1 LFLIAKFFIQLNKLG
16 EVYVAS
22 ISKKVLLGYL
32 LVLIVAI
39 AASVTLFGAASE
51 VKQRTSQFTG
61 ETLPELNDLQQVKQS
76 LDAIQISAYGLY
88 GTMIEAN
95 EFANVMNENNQHFER
110 LLMASG
116 TLSSHQ
122 EHRAIVD
129 EIAVLMTFMKR
140 LQRVMT
146 EDDVDWDGAREI
158 LVEVDQHSKSIS
170 EKLNTISESVSL
182 DASNSSA
189 AIHTE
194 IADIQLLVLAL
205 LASIVTVAGVAYT
218 LSHNKIALPIRELA
232 EELDH
237 VAQSYDLTKVVP
249 EHSNDEIGLAA
260 ASVNRLLQAFNSGIT
275 DVRLIANNINELVD
289 VLGATSENA
298 DVQVNLLNEKIEL
311 LLSSMVTLESQIAQG
326 FEQSNNASEQAK
338 EGAQAVENGAQQVAK
353 TSTSISALANDIEAS
368 SDMLIELRKS
378 GDQVST
384 VVGTIAGIADQTN
397 LLALNAAI
405 EAARAGESGRGF
417 AVVADEVRTL
427 ATRTHQS
434 TIEINTML
442 ASIVGAI
449 SQIVTSMENNQV
461 QADQAVALSQETVE
475 SLSLIQSSILSLSNV
490 SNEVANQAE
499 HSHHQVI
506 DMRSWVED
514 FKTVGDAVC
523 QGSMESRDTSLKM
536 SDLAVSFNKSVE
548 RFRT

>member
-1 LFLIAKFFIQLNKLG
+1 
-16 EVYVAS
+16 
-22 ISKKVLLGYL
+22 
-32 LVLIVAI
+32 
-39 AASVTLFGAASE
+39 
-51 VKQRTSQFTG
+51 
-61 ETLPELNDLQQVKQS
+61 
-76 LDAIQISAYGLY
+76 
-88 GTMIEAN
+88 MI
-95 EFANVMNENNQHFER
+95 
-110 LLMASG
+110 ASG
-116 TLSSHQ
+116 ALSSHQ
-122 EHRAIVD
+122 GYPAIVD
-129 EIAVLMTFMKR
+129 EISVLFTVMTK

-146 EDDVDWDGAREI
+146 AGEVDWDAARDI
-158 LVEVDQHSKSIS
+158 LADVDSHSKNIS
-170 EKLNTISESVSL
+170 EKLTKISEDVNL
-182 DASNSSA
+182 NASNSST
-189 AIHTE
+189 AIYTE

-205 LASIVTVAGVAYT
+205 LASIVAVAVVAYT
-218 LSHNKIALPIRELA
+218 LSHKKIALPIRELA

-237 VAQSYDLTKVVP
+237 VAQNYDLTRVVP
-249 EHSNDEIGLAA
+249 TLSNDETGLAGE
-260 ASVNRLLQAFNSGIT
+260 SVNRLLQAFNSGIT
-275 DVRLIANNINELVD
+275 DVRHIANNINDLVD
-289 VLGATSENA
+289 VLGSTSENA

-311 LLSSMVTLESQIAQG
+311 LLSSMMTLESQISNG
-326 FEQSNNASEQAK
+326 FEQSNSAAEQAK

-353 TSTSISALANDIEAS
+353 TSTSISSLASDIEAS
-368 SDMLIELRKS
+368 SEMLIELRKS

-384 VVGTIAGIADQTN
+384 VVSTIAAIADQTN

-449 SQIVTSMENNQV
+449 SQIVTSMESNQT
-461 QADQAVALSQETVE
+461 QADQAVALSQKTVE

-490 SNEVANQAE
+490 STEVASQAE
-499 HSHHQVI
+499 QSHHQVV

-536 SDLAVSFNKSVE
+536 TELAISFNKSVE

>member
-1 LFLIAKFFIQLNKLG
+1 M
-16 EVYVAS
+16 AS

-51 VKQRTSQFTG
+51 VKQRTSQFIG
-61 ETLPELNDLQQVKQS
+61 ATLPELSDLQQVKQS
-76 LDAIQISAYGLY
+76 LDAIQIAAYGLY
-88 GTMIEAN
+88 GTMIEAS
-95 EFANVMNENNQHFER
+95 EFSNVISEKKQR
-110 LLMASG
+110 LDQLLMANG
-116 TLSSHQ
+116 TLSSYQ
-122 EHRAIVD
+122 EHRAIVE
-129 EIAVLMTFMKR
+129 EINVLVTVMTQ

-146 EDDVDWDGAREI
+146 AEVDWDGARAI
-158 LVEVDQHSKSIS
+158 LVQVDTHSRNVS
-170 EKLNTISESVSL
+170 EKLTKISKDVSQ
-182 DASNSSA
+182 DASNSST
-189 AIHTE
+189 AIYTE
-194 IADIQLLVLAL
+194 ITDIQRLVLAL
-205 LASIVTVAGVAYT
+205 LASIVTVAVVAYT
-218 LSHNKIALPIRELA
+218 LSHKKIALPIRELA
-232 EELDH
+232 EELDQ
-237 VAQSYDLTKVVP
+237 VAKNYDLTRVVP
-249 EHSNDEIGLAA
+249 TLSNDEIGLAA
-260 ASVNRLLQAFNSGIT
+260 QSVNRLLKAFNSGIT
-275 DVRLIANNINELVD
+275 DVRHIANNINELVD
-289 VLGATSENA
+289 VLGSTSENA

-311 LLSSMVTLESQIAQG
+311 LLSSMMTLESQISNG
-326 FEQSNNASEQAK
+326 FEQSNSASEQAK
-338 EGAQAVENGAQQVAK
+338 EGAQAVENGAHQVAK
-353 TSTSISALANDIEAS
+353 TSTSISSLANNIEAS
-368 SDMLIELRKS
+368 SEMLIELRKS

-384 VVGTIAGIADQTN
+384 VVSTIAGIADQTN

-442 ASIVGAI
+442 AGIVGAI
-449 SQIVTSMENNQV
+449 SQIVTSMESNQT
-461 QADQAVALSQETVE
+461 QADQAVALSQKTVE

-490 SNEVANQAE
+490 STEVASQAE
-499 HSHHQVI
+499 QSHHQVV

-536 SDLAVSFNKSVE
+536 TELAISFNKSVE

>member
-1 LFLIAKFFIQLNKLG
+1 M
-16 EVYVAS
+16 AS

-51 VKQRTSQFTG
+51 VKQRTSQFIG
-61 ETLPELNDLQQVKQS
+61 KILPELNDLQQVKQS
-76 LDAIQISAYGLY
+76 LDTIQIAAYGLY

-95 EFANVMNENNQHFER
+95 EFANVLSENKQHFAQ
-110 LLMASG
+110 LLVANG
-116 TLSSHQ
+116 VLASHQ
-122 EHRAIVD
+122 EHSAIVE
-129 EIAVLMTFMKR
+129 EINVLVTVMTR
-140 LQRVMT
+140 LQSVMIAD
-146 EDDVDWDGAREI
+146 EVDWDGAREI
-158 LVEVDQHSKSIS
+158 LVEVDSHSRGIS
-170 EKLNTISESVSL
+170 EKLTQISNDVSL
-182 DASNSSA
+182 DASNSST

-218 LSHNKIALPIRELA
+218 LSHKKIALPIRELA

-237 VAQSYDLTKVVP
+237 VAKSYDLTRVVP
-249 EHSNDEIGLAA
+249 AVSKDEIGLAA
-260 ASVNRLLQAFNSGIT
+260 QSVNRLLEAFNSGIT
-275 DVRLIANNINELVD
+275 DVRNIANNINELVD
-289 VLGATSENA
+289 VLGSTSENA
-298 DVQVNLLNEKIEL
+298 DVQVNLLNEKIEQ
-311 LLSSMVTLESQIAQG
+311 LLSSMMTLETQIEQG
-326 FEQSNNASEQAK
+326 FEQSHNASEQAK

-368 SDMLIELRKS
+368 SGMLIELRKS

-384 VVGTIAGIADQTN
+384 VVSTIASIADQTN

-442 ASIVGAI
+442 AGIVSAI
-449 SQIVTSMENNQV
+449 SQIVTSMENNQK
-461 QADQAVALSQETVE
+461 QADQAVSLSQATVE
-475 SLSLIQSSILSLSNV
+475 SLSVIQSSILNLSSV
-490 SNEVANQAE
+490 STEVASQAE
-499 HSHHQVI
+499 HSHNQVV

-536 SDLAVSFNKSVE
+536 TDLAVSFNKSVE

>member
-1 LFLIAKFFIQLNKLG
+1 MELVSNALLFIILG
-16 EVYVAS
+16 DLHVAS

-61 ETLPELNDLQQVKQS
+61 ETLPELNDLQQVRQS
-76 LDAIQISAYGLY
+76 LDAIQIGAYGLY

-95 EFANVMNENNQHFER
+95 DFANVMDENNQRFDR
-110 LLMASG
+110 LLASNG
-116 TLSSHQ
+116 ALSSHQ
-122 EHRAIVD
+122 EHSVIVK
-129 EIAVLMTFMKR
+129 EIQALTTVMTR
-140 LQRVMT
+140 LQRVMVAD
-146 EDDVDWDGAREI
+146 EVDWDGARDI
-158 LVEVDQHSKSIS
+158 LVEVDRHSKNIS
-170 EKLNTISESVSL
+170 EKLSEIGKGVSL
-182 DASNSSA
+182 DASSSST

-205 LASIVTVAGVAYT
+205 LASIVTVAVVAYT
-218 LSHNKIALPIRELA
+218 LSHKKIALPIRELA

-237 VAQSYDLTKVVP
+237 VAQSYDLTRVVP
-249 EHSNDEIGLAA
+249 EISNDEIGLAA
-260 ASVNRLLQAFNSGIT
+260 ESVNRLLKAFNSGIT
-275 DVRLIANNINELVD
+275 DVRHIANNINELVD
-289 VLGATSENA
+289 TLGLTSENA
-298 DVQVNLLNEKIEL
+298 DIQVKLLNEKIEL
-311 LLSSMVTLESQIAQG
+311 LLSSMMTLESQIEQG
-326 FEQSNNASEQAK
+326 FEQSYNAAEQAK

-353 TSTSISALANDIEAS
+353 TSTSISSLANDIEAS
-368 SDMLIELRKS
+368 SGMLIELRKS

-384 VVGTIAGIADQTN
+384 VVSTIASIADQTN

-449 SQIVTSMENNQV
+449 SQIVTSMENNQT
-461 QADQAVALSQETVE
+461 QADEAVALSQKTVE
-475 SLSLIQSSILSLSNV
+475 SLSVIQSSILSLSSV
-490 SNEVANQAE
+490 SSEVANQAE
-499 HSHHQVI
+499 NSHHQVV

-523 QGSMESRDTSLKM
+523 QGSMESRNTSLKM
-536 SDLAVSFNKSVE
+536 TDLAVSFNKSVE

>member
-1 LFLIAKFFIQLNKLG
+1 M
-16 EVYVAS
+16 AS
-22 ISKKVLLGYL
+22 ISQKVLLGYL

-51 VKQRTSQFTG
+51 VKQRTSQFIG

-76 LDAIQISAYGLY
+76 LDAIQIAAYGLY
-88 GTMIEAN
+88 GTMIEAD
-95 EFANVMNENNQHFER
+95 EFSSVMSENRQHFEQ
-110 LLMASG
+110 LLVANG
-116 TLSSHQ
+116 ALASHQ
-122 EHRAIVD
+122 EHQRIVD
-129 EIAVLMTFMKR
+129 EIDVLVAVMTR
-140 LQRVMT
+140 LQGVMT
-146 EDDVDWDGAREI
+146 ADDVDWDGAREI
-158 LVEVDQHSKSIS
+158 LVEVDSHAKNIS
-170 EKLNTISESVSL
+170 EKLTKISDKVSL
-182 DASNSSA
+182 DASNSST

-205 LASIVTVAGVAYT
+205 LASIITVAGIAYI
-218 LSHNKIALPIRELA
+218 LSHNKIALPIRKLA

-237 VAQSYDLTKVVP
+237 VAKSYDLTRVVP
-249 EHSNDEIGLAA
+249 ALSNDEIGLAA
-260 ASVNRLLQAFNSGIT
+260 QSVNRLLKAFNSGIT
-275 DVRLIANNINELVD
+275 DVRDIANNINELVD
-289 VLGATSENA
+289 VLGSTSENA
-298 DVQVNLLNEKIEL
+298 DVQVNLLNEKIEQ
-311 LLSSMVTLESQIAQG
+311 LLSSMMTLESQIEQG
-326 FEQSNNASEQAK
+326 FEQSHNASEQAK
-338 EGAQAVENGAQQVAK
+338 NGAQAVESGAEQVAK

-368 SDMLIELRKS
+368 SGMLVELRKS

-384 VVGTIAGIADQTN
+384 VVSTIASIADQTN

-442 ASIVGAI
+442 AGIVGAI
-449 SQIVTSMENNQV
+449 SQIVTSMENNQK
-461 QADQAVALSQETVE
+461 QADQAVSLSQETVD
-475 SLSLIQSSILSLSNV
+475 SLSVIQSSILSLSSV
-490 SNEVANQAE
+490 SSEVASQAE
-499 HSHHQVI
+499 HSHNQVV

-536 SDLAVSFNKSVE
+536 TELAISFNKSVE

>member
-1 LFLIAKFFIQLNKLG
+1 
-16 EVYVAS
+16 VAS

-76 LDAIQISAYGLY
+76 LDAIQIGAYGLY
-88 GTMIEAN
+88 GTMIEAA
-95 EFANVMNENNQHFER
+95 EFAGVMNENSQQFDR
-110 LLMASG
+110 LLAANG
-116 TLSSHQ
+116 ALASHQ
-122 EHRAIVD
+122 EHGAIVE
-129 EIAVLMTFMKR
+129 EIKVLITVMTR
-140 LQRVMT
+140 LQHVMSAD
-146 EDDVDWDGAREI
+146 EVDWDGARDI
-158 LVEVDQHSKSIS
+158 LVDVDKYSKNIS
-170 EKLNTISESVSL
+170 EKLSNISQGVSL
-182 DASNSSA
+182 NASTSSA

-194 IADIQLLVLAL
+194 IADIQRLVLAL
-205 LASIVTVAGVAYT
+205 LASIVTVAVVAYT
-218 LSHNKIALPIRELA
+218 LSHKKIALPIRDLA
-232 EELDH
+232 QELDH
-237 VAQSYDLTKVVP
+237 VAQSYDLTRVVP
-249 EHSNDEIGLAA
+249 EASNDEIGLAA
-260 ASVNRLLQAFNSGIT
+260 ASVNRLLQAFNGGIT
-275 DVRLIANNINELVD
+275 DVRNSANNISSLVEG
-289 VLGATSENA
+289 LSLSSENA

-311 LLSSMVTLESQIAQG
+311 LLSSMVTLENQIEQG
-326 FEQSNNASEQAK
+326 FEQSNSASEQAK
-338 EGAQAVENGAQQVAK
+338 NGAQAVEDGAQQVTE

-368 SDMLIELRKS
+368 SEMLIELRKS

-384 VVGTIAGIADQTN
+384 VVGTIAAIADQTN

-442 ASIVGAI
+442 AGIVGAI
-449 SQIVTSMENNQV
+449 SQIVSSMENNQV
-461 QADQAVALSQETVE
+461 QADQAVALSQKTVE
-475 SLSLIQSSILSLSNV
+475 SLSVIQESILSLSNV
-490 SNEVANQAE
+490 STEVANQAE
-499 HSHHQVI
+499 HSHHQVV

-514 FKTVGDAVC
+514 FKTVGDAVS

-536 SDLAVSFNKSVE
+536 TELAVSFNKSVE
-548 RFRT
+548 RFRI

>member
-1 LFLIAKFFIQLNKLG
+1 MT
-16 EVYVAS
+16 S

-51 VKQRTSQFTG
+51 VKQRTSQFIG
-61 ETLPELNDLQQVKQS
+61 ATLPELSDLQQAKQS
-76 LDAIQISAYGLY
+76 LDAIQIAAYSLY
-88 GTMIEAN
+88 GTMIEAG
-95 EFANVMNENNQHFER
+95 EFANVINEKKQR
-110 LLMASG
+110 LDQLLMASG
-116 TLSSHQ
+116 ALSSHQ
-122 EHRAIVD
+122 EYLAIV
-129 EIAVLMTFMKR
+129 EETSVLFAVMTQ
-140 LQRVMT
+140 LQRVMSAD
-146 EDDVDWDGAREI
+146 EVNWDGARDI
-158 LVEVDQHSKSIS
+158 LVDVDTHSKNIS
-170 EKLNTISESVSL
+170 EKLTEISKDVSQ
-182 DASNSSA
+182 DASNSST
-189 AIHTE
+189 AIDTE

-205 LASIVTVAGVAYT
+205 LASIVTVAIVAYS
-218 LSHNKIALPIRELA
+218 LSHKKIALPIRELA

-237 VAQSYDLTKVVP
+237 VAQNYDLTRVVP
-249 EHSNDEIGLAA
+249 SLSNDETGLAGE
-260 ASVNRLLQAFNSGIT
+260 SVNRLLQAFNSGIT
-275 DVRLIANNINELVD
+275 DVRHIANNINDLVD
-289 VLGATSENA
+289 VLGSTSENA

-311 LLSSMVTLESQIAQG
+311 LLSSMMTLESQIANG
-326 FEQSNNASEQAK
+326 FEQSNNAAEQAK
-338 EGAQAVENGAQQVAK
+338 DGAQAVESGAQQVAK
-353 TSTSISALANDIEAS
+353 TSTSISSLASDIEAS
-368 SDMLIELRKS
+368 SEMLIELRKS

-384 VVGTIAGIADQTN
+384 VVSTIAAIADQTN

-442 ASIVGAI
+442 AGIVGAI
-449 SQIVTSMENNQV
+449 SQIVTSMESNQT
-461 QADQAVALSQETVE
+461 QADQAVALSQKTVE

-490 SNEVANQAE
+490 STEVASQAE
-499 HSHHQVI
+499 QSHHQVV

-523 QGSMESRDTSLKM
+523 QGSMEGRETSLKM
-536 SDLAVSFNKSVE
+536 TELAISFNKSVE

>member
-1 LFLIAKFFIQLNKLG
+1 M
-16 EVYVAS
+16 VS

-51 VKQRTSQFTG
+51 VKQRTSQFIG

-76 LDAIQISAYGLY
+76 LDAIQIAAYGLY
-88 GTMIEAN
+88 GTMIEAD
-95 EFANVMNENNQHFER
+95 EFVGVISENSQHLEQ
-110 LLMASG
+110 LLVAGGS
-116 TLSSHQ
+116 LASHQ
-122 EHRAIVD
+122 EHQTIVE
-129 EIAVLMTFMKR
+129 EIAVLITVMDR
-140 LQRVMT
+140 LHSVMT
-146 EDDVDWDGAREI
+146 ADEVDWDGARDI
-158 LVEVDQHSKSIS
+158 LVEVDRYAKNVS
-170 EKLNTISESVSL
+170 EKLIKINKAVSL

-205 LASIVTVAGVAYT
+205 LASIVTVAVVAYT
-218 LSHNKIALPIRELA
+218 LSHKNIALPIRELA
-232 EELDH
+232 QELDH
-237 VAQSYDLTKVVP
+237 VAQSYDLTRVVP
-249 EHSNDEIGLAA
+249 ERSNDEIGLAA
-260 ASVNRLLQAFNSGIT
+260 ASVNRLLKAFNSGIT
-275 DVRLIANNINELVD
+275 DVRDIANNINELVD
-289 VLGATSENA
+289 VLGSTSENA

-311 LLSSMVTLESQIAQG
+311 LLSSMMTLESQITQG
-326 FEQSNNASEQAK
+326 FEQSNNASMQAK
-338 EGAQAVENGAQQVAK
+338 EGAQAVEDGAQQVAK
-353 TSTSISALANDIEAS
+353 TSTSISSLASDIETS
-368 SDMLIELRKS
+368 SEMLHELRKS

-384 VVGTIAGIADQTN
+384 VVSTIAAIADQTN

-434 TIEINTML
+434 TIEINSML
-442 ASIVGAI
+442 EGIVGAI
-449 SQIVTSMENNQV
+449 SHIVTSMDHNQV
-461 QADQAVALSQETVE
+461 KADQAVSLSQKTVE
-475 SLSLIQSSILSLSNV
+475 SLSLIQASILSLSSV
-490 SNEVANQAE
+490 STEVANQAE
-499 HSHHQVI
+499 HSHNQVV

-514 FKTVGDAVC
+514 FKKVGDAVY

-536 SDLAVSFNKSVE
+536 TELAISFNKSVE

>member
-1 LFLIAKFFIQLNKLG
+1 M
-16 EVYVAS
+16 AS

-39 AASVTLFGAASE
+39 AASITLFGAASE
-51 VKQRTSQFTG
+51 VKQRTSQFIG

-76 LDAIQISAYGLY
+76 LGAIQIAAYGLY
-88 GTMIEAN
+88 GTMIEAD
-95 EFANVMNENNQHFER
+95 EFSFVMSENRQHFEQ
-110 LLMASG
+110 LLVASG
-116 TLSSHQ
+116 DLASHQ
-122 EHRAIVD
+122 EHQTIV
-129 EIAVLMTFMKR
+129 EEVGVLVTVMTR
-140 LQRVMT
+140 LQEVMT
-146 EDDVDWDGAREI
+146 ADDVDWDGARDI
-158 LVEVDQHSKSIS
+158 LVEVDAHSRNIS
-170 EKLNTISESVSL
+170 EKLTEIGKKVSL
-182 DASNSSA
+182 NAGTSST
-189 AIHTE
+189 AIDTE

-205 LASIVTVAGVAYT
+205 LASIVTVAVIAYM
-218 LSHNKIALPIRELA
+218 LSHKQIALPIRELA

-237 VAQSYDLTKVVP
+237 VAKSYDLTRVVP
-249 EHSNDEIGLAA
+249 ALSNDEIGLAA
-260 ASVNRLLQAFNSGIT
+260 QSVNRLLKSFNSGIT
-275 DVRLIANNINELVD
+275 DVRDIANNINELVD
-289 VLGATSENA
+289 VLGSTSENA
-298 DVQVNLLNEKIEL
+298 DVQVNLLNEKIEQ
-311 LLSSMVTLESQIAQG
+311 LLSSMMTLESQIEQG
-326 FEQSNNASEQAK
+326 FEQSHNASEQAK

-368 SDMLIELRKS
+368 SGMLIELRKS

-384 VVGTIAGIADQTN
+384 VVSTIASIADQTN

-442 ASIVGAI
+442 AGIVGAI
-449 SQIVTSMENNQV
+449 SQIVTSMENNQK
-461 QADQAVALSQETVE
+461 QADQAVSLSQETVD
-475 SLSLIQSSILSLSNV
+475 SLSVIQSSILSLSSV
-490 SNEVANQAE
+490 SSEVASQAE
-499 HSHHQVI
+499 HSHNQVV

-536 SDLAVSFNKSVE
+536 TELAVSFNKSVE

>member
-1 LFLIAKFFIQLNKLG
+1 M
-16 EVYVAS
+16 
-22 ISKKVLLGYL
+22 
-32 LVLIVAI
+32 LIVAI

-51 VKQRTSQFTG
+51 VKQRTSQFIG

-76 LDAIQISAYGLY
+76 LDAIQIAAYGLY
-88 GTMIEAN
+88 GTMIEAD
-95 EFANVMNENNQHFER
+95 EFANIISENSQHFER
-110 LLMASG
+110 LLVANG
-116 TLSSHQ
+116 ALASHQ

-129 EIAVLMTFMKR
+129 KIQLLSSVMSR

-146 EDDVDWDGAREI
+146 ADEVDWDGARVI
-158 LVEVDQHSKSIS
+158 LVEVDTQARSVS
-170 EKLNTISESVSL
+170 EKLSEISNDVSL
-182 DASNSSA
+182 YASNSST

-194 IADIQLLVLAL
+194 IAEIQFLVLAL

-218 LSHNKIALPIRELA
+218 LSHKKIALPIRELA

-237 VAQSYDLTKVVP
+237 VAQSYDLTRVVP
-249 EHSNDEIGLAA
+249 ERSNDEIGLAA
-260 ASVNRLLQAFNSGIT
+260 ASVNRLLKAFNSGIT
-275 DVRLIANNINELVD
+275 DVRNIANNINELVN

-311 LLSSMVTLESQIAQG
+311 LLSSMMTLENQIAQG
-326 FEQSNNASEQAK
+326 FEQSNNASEQAMS
-338 EGAQAVENGAQQVAK
+338 GAQAVEDGAQQVAK
-353 TSTSISALANDIEAS
+353 TSTSISSLASDIEVS
-368 SDMLIELRKS
+368 SEMLIELRKS

-384 VVGTIAGIADQTN
+384 VVSTIASIADQTN

-434 TIEINTML
+434 TIEINAML
-442 ASIVGAI
+442 EGIVSAI
-449 SQIVTSMENNQV
+449 SQIVTSMEHNQI
-461 QADQAVALSQETVE
+461 QADKAVALSQKTVE
-475 SLSLIQSSILSLSNV
+475 SLSLIQSSILSLSSV
-490 SNEVANQAE
+490 SSEVANQAE
-499 HSHHQVI
+499 HSHHQVV

-523 QGSMESRDTSLKM
+523 QGSMKSRDTSLKM
-536 SDLAVSFNKSVE
+536 TELAVSFNKSVE